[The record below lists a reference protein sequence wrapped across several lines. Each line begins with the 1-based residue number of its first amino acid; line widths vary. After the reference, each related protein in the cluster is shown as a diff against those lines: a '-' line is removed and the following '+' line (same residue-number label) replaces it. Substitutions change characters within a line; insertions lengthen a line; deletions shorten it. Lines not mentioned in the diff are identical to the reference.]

1 MTPMRSSIGQR
12 FTDLPLARKLALIIL
27 GTSAIALLLA
37 GVAFTGFE
45 VYSARQRANME
56 LSTLAQVLAENSSAA
71 LSLGDKRGVQEILV
85 SLKPDPRIVSG
96 RVMDAQR
103 QEVARYERDASQEQ
117 RRWQGESILVV
128 APVSVDTEMVGT
140 LELKAELESWLA
152 LATRSLSITIAV
164 LGFALL
170 AAWVVSVRLQRL
182 ISQPVLDLAALASRV
197 SESEDFSLRMR
208 HTRRDE
214 LGQLMTAVNGMLD
227 HIRQRDEEL
236 LAHRNNLQ
244 EEVAAQTS
252 KLRLANEE
260 LREAKERAEATA
272 RLKSDFLANMSHE
285 IRTPMNGVSGMIQL
299 ALDTE
304 LNPEQREYL
313 TTARSSADSL
323 LVIIN
328 DILDFSK
335 IEAGKMRMDEVPFLL
350 REVVGETIRSVAL
363 QASQKRLELLCE
375 IDPAAGSTYRGD
387 PLRLRQILLNLLSNA
402 LKFTLEGSVTLRVTR
417 HGQALRFEVEDTGIG
432 IPEDKQQSVFQA
444 FEQADGSHTRRFGGT
459 GLGLSITRQ
468 LVELMGGAMAL
479 SSKAGSGSRFW
490 FVVGL
495 EEIDAVSTGTG
506 STGTGL
512 VLPADWSVLVLKQ
525 SKAAR
530 QIMSRVLKA
539 RGIYSV
545 LTASVEQAGKAIEK
559 QGHFD
564 VLLMDPA
571 IGVDQCAAL
580 WKKQEGKG
588 KPVLLLDS
596 LRLNEVL
603 ALSRPYEMDQ
613 YLLEPVLESDLL
625 RLISQTGA
633 SKNKAPERAKKS
645 RVTERSLNIL
655 LAEDN
660 VVNRMVARGILGNFG
675 HRVVEATNG
684 LEAIECVRVEAFDLI
699 LMDVQMPE
707 MDGYEATQRIRTWDA
722 AMGKHTPILA
732 LTAHAM
738 AGDRE
743 LCIHAGMDDY
753 ITKPLDAR
761 ALIAKINSL
770 VETVAN
776 RA

>member
-1 MTPMRSSIGQR
+1 MTIQSGLGQR
-12 FTDLPLARKLALIIL
+12 FTNLPLARKLALIIL

-37 GVAFTGFE
+37 GVAFTGVE
-45 VYSARQRANME
+45 IYSARQRAHTE
-56 LSTLAQVLAENSSAA
+56 LLTLAHVLAENSSAA
-71 LSLGDKRGVQEILV
+71 LSLEDKRGVQEILV
-85 SLKPDPRIVSG
+85 SLKPDTRIVSG
-96 RVMDAQR
+96 RVIDARR
-103 QEVARYERDASQEQ
+103 QEIARYRREALDEQ
-117 RRWQGESILVV
+117 KRWQGESILVTV
-128 APVSVDTEMVGT
+128 PISVDTEMVGT
-140 LELKAELESWLA
+140 LELEARLESWLS
-152 LATRSLSITIAV
+152 LAARFLSITVAV
-164 LGFALL
+164 LGLAFL
-170 AAWVVSVRLQRL
+170 AAWMLSIRLQRL

-197 SESEDFSLRMR
+197 SASEDFSLRIR
-208 HTRRDE
+208 HTRHDE
-214 LGQLMTAVNGMLD
+214 LGQLMSALNGMLD
-227 HIRQRDEEL
+227 HISQRDEEL

-244 EEVAAQTS
+244 AEVAAQTS

-260 LREAKERAEATA
+260 LREAKERAEVTA

-299 ALDTE
+299 ALDTN

-335 IEAGKMRMDEVPFLL
+335 IEAGKMRLDEVPFLL

-387 PLRLRQILLNLLSNA
+387 PMRLRQILLNLLSNA

-490 FVVGL
+490 FVLGL
-495 EEIDAVSTGTG
+495 EEIEATSTASGP
-506 STGTGL
+506 
-512 VLPADWSVLVLKQ
+512 VIPADWSVLVLKQ
-525 SKAAR
+525 SRAAR

-539 RGIYSV
+539 QGIQSV
-545 LTASVEQAGKAIEK
+545 LTASVEEAGRAIEK
-559 QGHFD
+559 HGGFD

-571 IGVDQCAAL
+571 FGVDKCAEL
-580 WKKQEGKG
+580 WEQQGGKG
-588 KPVLLLDS
+588 KPVLLVDS
-596 LRLNEVL
+596 LRLNEFL
-603 ALSRPYEMDQ
+603 ALSRPYNMDQ
-613 YLLEPVLESDLL
+613 YLLEPVLEGDLL
-625 RLISQTGA
+625 RLIAHTGA
-633 SKNKAPERAKKS
+633 SENSDAPQADHSSVANRI
-645 RVTERSLNIL
+645 LNIL

-660 VVNRMVARGILGNFG
+660 AVNRMVARGILGHQG
-675 HRVVEATNG
+675 HRVVEAKNG
-684 LEAIECVRVEAFDLI
+684 LEAIECVRVEVFDLI

-707 MDGYEATQRIRTWDA
+707 MDGYEATQRIRKWDA
-722 AMGKHTPILA
+722 AMGKRTPILA

-761 ALIAKINSL
+761 SLLAKIHSL
-770 VETVAN
+770 VESVAN